1 MVLLSVDAA
10 IHGIVHGQDS
20 SLKIGH
26 GQSIATDRRLIAP
39 LPYLSPQESQ
49 TNNSAILTCGDGF
62 VSSKRKDMLV
72 GLLPATYLQTSLT

>member
-1 MVLLSVDAA
+1 MDRILV
-10 IHGIVHGQDS
+10 
-20 SLKIGH
+20 LKIGH
-26 GQSIATDRRLIAP
+26 GQSIATECRLVAP

-49 TNNSAILTCGDGF
+49 TNNSAILTCEDGFF